1 MAKKKS
7 TKPKKEKLNPKWEL
21 FCRLYTLTDEFFGN
35 ATLAY
40 AEAFD
45 YHLETLDKKPKYA
58 ELPDD
63 ETDED
68 SEKHREIVEASEY
81 TKAYNTCSVQGNRLL
96 RNNKILERCSELLND
111 WMTENHVDAE
121 LAKVVRQNGELAPK
135 VMAIREFN
143 KLKGRITDKVK
154 VTNTFSLSDILDE
167 VERDKK

>member
-1 MAKKKS
+1 MAKKK
-7 TKPKKEKLNPKWEL
+7 TQKPKSKNLNPKWEL

-45 YHLETLDKKPKYA
+45 YHLETLNKTPKYA
-58 ELPDD
+58 QVDDD
-63 ETDED
+63 ESDED
-68 SEKHREIVEASEY
+68 SEKHREIIEASEY
-81 TKAYNTCSVQGNRLL
+81 TKAYNVCSVQANRLL
-96 RNNKILERCSELLND
+96 RNNKILERCSELLNE
-111 WMTENHVDAE
+111 WMSENHVDAE
-121 LAKVVRQNGELAPK
+121 LAKVIRQNSELAPK

-167 VERDKK
+167 VDK